1 MNPNNKAIYKDP
13 SAPIQQRVEDLLTR
27 MTLTEK
33 VAQLLAIWDKKHDF
47 MTDDGEFLADKSE
60 NYFKDGIGTVCRP
73 SENTRGKNLAPRQN
87 AVFANA
93 MQKHVVE
100 HSRLGIPILFH
111 EEALH
116 GQQAPGATN
125 FPQAIAMSCSW
136 DTNLVREIYETI
148 AAEVRSRGGHHVL
161 TPVVDV
167 ARDPRWGRVE
177 ETFGEDPY
185 LVAEMGA
192 AAVRGFQGP
201 KGDIDDKHVAAT
213 VKHFAAHGQPEN
225 GTNCGPATFPERV
238 LREVFLYPFEVA
250 IKREGVRGVMAA
262 YHEIDG
268 VPCHKNKWL
277 LQKVLRE
284 EWGFDGVVVSDYFAV
299 DQLSQYHNISDDK
312 AECARQALEA
322 GVDTELPD
330 LDCYPHLKKLAEDG
344 ALSEATI
351 DKAVERLLRFKF
363 ELGLFENPYCDPNVA
378 EKIVNSE
385 AHQKLALQAAHKCA
399 VLLKNEDKLLPLNAD
414 NIKSMAIIGPNAKGV
429 HLGGYTD
436 EPRVGIDLFDGISA
450 KVGDKI
456 KIDYAEGCRI
466 TEGYASWFADEV
478 IKADPEKNRQ
488 LIAKA
493 VAVANHNDII
503 ILAVGG
509 NEQTCREAFH
519 PNHLGDRTSL
529 DLVGEQNELVDA
541 MVATGKPVIVILN
554 NGRPLSINTIAEK
567 APAILDI
574 WFLGQESGTAVA
586 NILFGDVNPS
596 GKLTTTFPRSVG
608 QLPVYYN
615 KKPSANRGYIF
626 DDNTPLFPF
635 GFGLSYTTFEYSNLR
650 VTPDI
655 GGVGSAAKVSVD
667 VTNTGDRHGDEIV
680 QLYIHD
686 KLASVTRPIK
696 ELKDFKRVSLKAG
709 ERKTV
714 EMALTPEKLSFYNE
728 DMKRVVEPGEFDIMV
743 GSSSV
748 EYLSTLYTVH

>member
-1 MNPNNKAIYKDP
+1 MSQNDNPIYKNP
-13 SAPIQQRVEDLLTR
+13 QAPIRQRISDLMSR
-27 MTLTEK
+27 MTLDEK
-33 VAQLLAIWDKKHDF
+33 LAQLWSVWDLKHEF
-47 MTDDGEFLADKSE
+47 MTDAGEFLADKAE
-60 NYFKDGIGTVCRP
+60 KYFKDGIGTVCRP
-73 SENTRGKNLAPRQN
+73 SENTRGKNLGPRKN
-87 AVFANA
+87 AEFANA

-100 HSRLGIPILFH
+100 NSRLGIPILFH

-136 DTNLVREIYETI
+136 DTELVRQIYETI

-201 KGDIDDKHVAAT
+201 KGDIDNQHVAAT

-225 GTNCGPATFPERV
+225 GTNCGPATFPERL

-250 IKREGVRGVMAA
+250 IKREGARGVMAA

-268 VPCHKNKWL
+268 IPCHKNKWL

-284 EWGFDGVVVSDYFAV
+284 EWGFDGIVVSDYFAV
-299 DQLSQYHNISDDK
+299 DQLKQYHNISNDK

-330 LDCYPHLKKLAEDG
+330 LDCYPHLKKLVEDG
-344 ALSEATI
+344 QLAEALI
-351 DKAVERLLRFKF
+351 DKAVERFLRFKF
-363 ELGLFENPYCDPNVA
+363 ELGLFENPYCDPDVA

-385 AHQKLALQAAHKCA
+385 PHKKLALEAAHKCA
-399 VLLKNEDKLLPLNAD
+399 VLLKNEGNLLPLDINKI
-414 NIKSMAIIGPNAKGV
+414 NSIAIIGPNAKGI
-429 HLGGYTD
+429 HLGGYND

-450 KVGDKI
+450 YVGDKI
-456 KIDYAEGCRI
+456 KIEYAEGCRI
-466 TEGYASWFADEV
+466 TEGYASWFADVV
-478 IKADPEKNRQ
+478 IKADSENNRK
-488 LIAKA
+488 LIAEA
-493 VAVANHNDII
+493 VEVAKRNDII
-503 ILAVGG
+503 FLAVGG
-509 NEQTCREAFH
+509 NEQTCREAFN

-529 DLVGEQNELVDA
+529 DLVGEQNELVEA
-541 MVATGKPVIVILN
+541 MVATGKPVVVILN
-554 NGRPLSINTIAEK
+554 NGRPLSINTIAEQV
-567 APAILDI
+567 PAVLDI
-574 WFLGQESGTAVA
+574 WFLGQETGTAVA
-586 NILFGDVNPS
+586 NILFGHVNPS

-608 QLPVYYN
+608 HLPVYYN

-626 DDNTPLFPF
+626 DNNTPLYPF
-635 GFGLSYTTFEYSNLR
+635 GFGLSYTTFEYSNLK
-650 VTPDI
+650 VTPDVGGI
-655 GGVGSAAKVSVD
+655 GSVVKVFVD
-667 VTNTGDRHGDEIV
+667 VKNTGDRDGDEIV

-696 ELKDFKRVSLKAG
+696 ELKDFKRISLKAG
-709 ERKTV
+709 ETKTV
-714 EMALTPEKLSFYNE
+714 ELELTPEKLAFYNE

-748 EYLSTLYTVH
+748 DYVAALYIVN